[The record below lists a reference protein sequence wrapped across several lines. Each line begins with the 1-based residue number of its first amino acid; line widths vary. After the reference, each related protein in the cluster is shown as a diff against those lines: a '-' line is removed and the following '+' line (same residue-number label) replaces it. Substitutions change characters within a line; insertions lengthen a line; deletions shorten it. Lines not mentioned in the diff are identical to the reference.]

1 MQNTV
6 LKSCLQSSHHVNDKN
21 EYGRFCVYS
30 EFTCISII
38 TGKMCQKTAADFNRY
53 LAVDNSERSYSF
65 QRKHVKG
72 KLIVKVK
79 MSDTFSH
86 MNVNMILFGYL

>member
-1 MQNTV
+1 
-6 LKSCLQSSHHVNDKN
+6 
-21 EYGRFCVYS
+21 
-30 EFTCISII
+30 
-38 TGKMCQKTAADFNRY
+38 MCQKTAADFNRY